1 MTSHIISD
9 IVDHQ
14 GDIFTVN
21 EDGQYTM
28 LGRHADVIKTADGHV
43 SDTLSYVFDHKAH
56 FSFTQFYPKSLEDI
70 CASIMGVIFKVDL
83 VAHLQFSSSPS

>member
-9 IVDHQ
+9 IVVHQ

-56 FSFTQFYPKSLEDI
+56 LSLRS
-70 CASIMGVIFKVDL
+70 SILNHSKTSVQVL
-83 VAHLQFSSSPS
+83 LWA